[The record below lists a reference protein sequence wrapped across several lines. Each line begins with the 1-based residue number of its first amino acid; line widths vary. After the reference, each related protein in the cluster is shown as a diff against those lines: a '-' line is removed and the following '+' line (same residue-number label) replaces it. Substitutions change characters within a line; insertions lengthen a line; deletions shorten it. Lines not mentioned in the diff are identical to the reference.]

1 MEKAFKAGSSRLGA
15 YVDVTNVF
23 NSAAVAGVVTRVPKQ
38 TVEGVDLPAG
48 TPTVLASPRQVI
60 LGARWSF

>member
-1 MEKAFKAGSSRLGA
+1 MKVLPARVGADPERLRRFQQVFKAGRSRLGA
-15 YVDVTNVF
+15 Y
-23 NSAAVAGVVTRVPKQ
+23 
-38 TVEGVDLPAG
+38 VDLPAG